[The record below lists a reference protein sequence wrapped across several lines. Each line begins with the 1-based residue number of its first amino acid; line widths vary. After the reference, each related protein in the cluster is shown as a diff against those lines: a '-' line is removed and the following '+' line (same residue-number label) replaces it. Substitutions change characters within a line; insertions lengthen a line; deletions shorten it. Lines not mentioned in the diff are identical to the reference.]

1 MATAEWRGEEA
12 RRRPASSGSRGT
24 RGQAKR
30 KAAAAQARSRWLS
43 ASGQDNDA
51 AAHSTG
57 YSSWLLAFLNLEFL
71 VVNIG
76 SKNQGHNVFVVSQ

>member
-1 MATAEWRGEEA
+1 MA
-12 RRRPASSGSRGT
+12 RRRPASNGSRGT

-43 ASGQDNDA
+43 ASGQDSDA

-57 YSSWLLAFLNLEFL
+57 YLLLKFSSWLLAFLNLEFL

-76 SKNQGHNVFVVSQ
+76 SKNQGHNVFAVSQ